1 MPSPG
6 FQPQIE
12 KCLGKD
18 RTKKNWESIKQN
30 NDY

>member
-6 FQPQIE
+6 FQPQIG

-18 RTKKNWESIKQN
+18 RTKKKLGK
-30 NDY
+30 YKLK